1 MKEKFRKKIHRKRI
15 INKRN
20 INRNNKRKGRKKIS
34 KKLIGFKIL
43 KVVKIALIIFL
54 IFCYI
59 FFYKFYKLKN
69 IPIIPFTIQEE
80 ELLNKKLL
88 KFKSYSQYLED
99 LVLFILLFDIK
110 EGFYIDVG
118 AFEPSSLSVTKAFH
132 LRGWKGINIE
142 PQQKRIQQFEK
153 HRPNDINLQIAV
165 GPNEGNVT
173 FYIKE
178 AASTINPNYSSLA
191 KEIVNLTMDT
201 MSNICRKYVPPEK
214 KIDFCKIDVEGGEKG
229 VLLGYDFKNY
239 RPKVFCIEST
249 VPGRHKNNHYLWEDI
264 LIKNGFT
271 FVYQQEIN
279 RFYVDNNCPKILAR
293 GQNISQFIQKYKKK

>member
-1 MKEKFRKKIHRKRI
+1 MKEKFRNKTHGKGLL
-15 INKRN
+15 NKRN
-20 INRNNKRKGRKKIS
+20 RKINNKRKKRN
-34 KKLIGFKIL
+34 
-43 KVVKIALIIFL
+43 KIAEKIRGFSIFQVLKSIIIIFL
-54 IFCYI
+54 IFGYI
-59 FFYKFYKLKN
+59 FFFKLEK

-153 HRPNDINLQIAV
+153 HRPNDVNLQIAI

>member
-1 MKEKFRKKIHRKRI
+1 MKEKFRNKTHGKGLL
-15 INKRN
+15 NKRN
-20 INRNNKRKGRKKIS
+20 RKINNKRKKRN
-34 KKLIGFKIL
+34 
-43 KVVKIALIIFL
+43 KIAEKIRGFSIFQVLKSIIIIFL

-59 FFYKFYKLKN
+59 FFFKLEK
-69 IPIIPFTIQEE
+69 ISIIPFTIQEE

-249 VPGRHKNNHYLWEDI
+249 VPGRHKNNYYLWEDI

>member
-1 MKEKFRKKIHRKRI
+1 MKEKFRNKTHGKGLL
-15 INKRN
+15 NKRN
-20 INRNNKRKGRKKIS
+20 RKINNKRKKRN
-34 KKLIGFKIL
+34 
-43 KVVKIALIIFL
+43 KIAEKIRGFSIFQVLKSIIIIFL

-59 FFYKFYKLKN
+59 FFFKLEK

-191 KEIVNLTMDT
+191 KEIVNITMDT

-214 KIDFCKIDVEGGEKG
+214 KIDFCKIDVEGGERG

-249 VPGRHKNNHYLWEDI
+249 V
-264 LIKNGFT
+264 
-271 FVYQQEIN
+271 
-279 RFYVDNNCPKILAR
+279 
-293 GQNISQFIQKYKKK
+293 

>member
-1 MKEKFRKKIHRKRI
+1 MKEKFRNKTHGKGLL
-15 INKRN
+15 NKRN
-20 INRNNKRKGRKKIS
+20 RKINNKRKKRN
-34 KKLIGFKIL
+34 
-43 KVVKIALIIFL
+43 KIAEKIRGFSIFQVLKSIIIIFL

-59 FFYKFYKLKN
+59 FFFKLEK
-69 IPIIPFTIQEE
+69 ISIIPFTIQEE

>member
-1 MKEKFRKKIHRKRI
+1 MKEKFRNKTHGKGLL
-15 INKRN
+15 NKRN
-20 INRNNKRKGRKKIS
+20 RKINNKRKKRN
-34 KKLIGFKIL
+34 
-43 KVVKIALIIFL
+43 KIAEKIRGFSIFQVLKSIIIIFL

-59 FFYKFYKLKN
+59 FSFKLEK